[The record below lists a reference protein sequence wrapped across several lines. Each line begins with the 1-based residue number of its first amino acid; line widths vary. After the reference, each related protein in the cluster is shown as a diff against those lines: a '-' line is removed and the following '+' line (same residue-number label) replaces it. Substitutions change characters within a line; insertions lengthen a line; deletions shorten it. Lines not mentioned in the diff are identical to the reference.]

1 MEISEEELV
10 RIQEKVE
17 KLKQSKFKQQMLP
30 AWRPVPSFGSTMII
44 FGIFGVIFLTLGIT
58 LYIMSDKIQD
68 SITQYDMTD
77 NGCGAPKSID
87 YNEIKNDP
95 EINSCKVTLR
105 IDTDIPAPIYVYYQL
120 ENFYQNHRRYVKS
133 RSNDQLLGTNLAV
146 DSTEIKDCDPI
157 ITNEQLEFTH
167 NVNGTLLDPAAAAVP
182 CGLVAKSF
190 FNDTFKLFKETESAT
205 QGEEIRIDDS
215 DIAWESDVKHKFK
228 NLDGDW

>member
-167 NVNGTLLDPAAAAVP
+167 NVNGTLLDP
-182 CGLVAKSF
+182 
-190 FNDTFKLFKETESAT
+190 
-205 QGEEIRIDDS
+205 
-215 DIAWESDVKHKFK
+215 
-228 NLDGDW
+228 